1 MMLSKIRKIVDN
13 AELAFFSLCL
23 AALVILTV
31 VAVFMRYVIGKPF
44 GWTEEIQMMLLVWSV
59 FSGASIAFRERG
71 HIAIDLLTN
80 ALPEK
85 VQKVIEAVAWILV
98 MICICMIFKLELD
111 RTMKFLATGQ
121 ATTMLK
127 IPKVYIYGVV
137 VICCAMMVVNHL
149 LNGIEDIIK
158 IFRKGDST
166 K

>member
-1 MMLSKIRKIVDN
+1 MLGKIRKATDSV
-13 AELAFFSLCL
+13 ELTFFSLCL
-23 AALVILTV
+23 AALVALTV

-85 VQKVIEAVAWILV
+85 IQRGVEVIVWILV
-98 MICICMIFKLELD
+98 MISLCLIFKLELD
-111 RTMKFLATGQ
+111 RTMKFLSSGQ
-121 ATTMLK
+121 TTTMLK
-127 IPKVYIYGVV
+127 IPKFYIYGVV
-137 VICCAMMVVNHL
+137 VVSCGMMVVNHVF
-149 LNGIEDIIK
+149 NGIESVSK
-158 IFRKGDST
+158 YFGKGDGA